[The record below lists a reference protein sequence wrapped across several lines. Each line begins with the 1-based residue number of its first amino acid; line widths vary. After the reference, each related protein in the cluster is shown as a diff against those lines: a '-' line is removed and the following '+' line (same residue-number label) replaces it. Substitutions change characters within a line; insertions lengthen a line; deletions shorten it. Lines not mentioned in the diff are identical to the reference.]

1 MGAAGHV
8 WMVRH
13 GETEWTVSK
22 KHTGR
27 TDIPLTV
34 DGESGARA
42 LAPVL
47 GQRTFALVMTSPL
60 QRARRTAELAGFA
73 DAKVD
78 DRLREL
84 NYGDYEG
91 RTTAEIRDE
100 RPDWF
105 LWRDGTPGGESME
118 DVGRRADSVIAE
130 LAGVDGDVLLFGHGH
145 FSRVL
150 GARLLGLPP
159 SGGGLLM
166 LSPASISV
174 VGSEHGQRAIKTWNW
189 QAEI

>member
-1 MGAAGHV
+1 MRGAGEV
-8 WMVRH
+8 WIVRH

-27 TDIPLTV
+27 TDIPLTAA
-34 DGESGARA
+34 GEAGARA

-47 GQRTFALVMTSPL
+47 GRHGFALVLTSPL
-60 QRARRTAELAGFA
+60 QRARRTAELAGFG

-78 DRLREL
+78 ERLREL
-84 NYGDYEG
+84 DYGDYDG
-91 RTTAEIRDE
+91 RTTAEIRRE

-105 LWRDGTPGGESME
+105 LWRDGTPGGEAMDE
-118 DVGRRADSVIAE
+118 VGRRADSVIAE
-130 LAGVDGDVLLFGHGH
+130 LADVDGDVLLFGHGH

-159 SGGGLLM
+159 SDGRLLM
-166 LSPASISV
+166 LAPGSV
-174 VGSEHGQRAIKTWNW
+174 SVIGAEHGQRAIRTWNW
-189 QAEI
+189 QHEI